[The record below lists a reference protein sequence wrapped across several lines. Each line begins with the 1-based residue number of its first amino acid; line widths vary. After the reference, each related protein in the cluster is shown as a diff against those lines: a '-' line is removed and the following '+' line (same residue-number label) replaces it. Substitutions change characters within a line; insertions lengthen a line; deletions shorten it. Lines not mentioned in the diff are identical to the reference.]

1 MTTTQIETKVL
12 IPLDGPDQTLSET
25 RIGVRWVR
33 GVCRVG
39 SGPVRLVPGFSTSGT
54 RPKSGDMKWFF
65 GGRKLD
71 STIINISLILSKSFY
86 FPRLKCYIVQFLA
99 YTHTLL
105 LTWADAVEKII
116 INVHG
121 FSVLQQK
128 MLIMGT
134 SPSWQKNWGRGKK
147 SWKKPGCSVIWRL
160 PGAADVTVTV
170 THNNV
175 SSSASAEGVMATS
188 RDTVAITSRT
198 DQLYCTESNRTRLR
212 LFLKKLPSS
221 CTRAIFLRSHRGLR
235 RSVGLYVTISFV
247 CRRTLCA
254 KNYAISC
261 LPR

>member
-128 MLIMGT
+128 NVYHGDIAFLTKKIGDVV
-134 SPSWQKNWGRGKK
+134 KK
-147 SWKKPGCSVIWRL
+147 SWKNQGVVEFGGYLARPTWQWHTTMSAAVRALKASWRRHVTPSRLRHARTSYTALNLTEHVYVCSSKSFRL
-160 PGAADVTVTV
+160 VVLVLYFCEAIAAYGE
-170 THNNV
+170 
-175 SSSASAEGVMATS
+175 ASAYT
-188 RDTVAITSRT
+188 
-198 DQLYCTESNRTRLR
+198 
-212 LFLKKLPSS
+212 
-221 CTRAIFLRSHRGLR
+221 
-235 RSVGLYVTISFV
+235 
-247 CRRTLCA
+247 
-254 KNYAISC
+254 
-261 LPR
+261 